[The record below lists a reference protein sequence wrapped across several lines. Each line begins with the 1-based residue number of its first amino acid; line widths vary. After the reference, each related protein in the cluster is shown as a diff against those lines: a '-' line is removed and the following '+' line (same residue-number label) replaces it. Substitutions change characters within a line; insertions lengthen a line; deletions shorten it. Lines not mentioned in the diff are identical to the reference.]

1 MIALMQQRKYLVLAL
16 LKQMQDLHYNGNE
29 SYLYI
34 NKTEICEFET
44 KDNKSCYNFCLGSIS
59 KDLKKR

>member
-1 MIALMQQRKYLVLAL
+1 ME
-16 LKQMQDLHYNGNE
+16 DLHYNGNE

-44 KDNKSCYNFCLGSIS
+44 KDNKSGYNFCLGSIS